1 MKCDRVSQHSRNK
14 SPRFKGLESF
24 YMTGLAI
31 QTFVRA
37 GAQVMRRVNLQVEGR
52 ASRPSGGE
60 DARRSIDT
68 SGSSPAIWRGLQC
81 ERGAWEPVGD
91 LPTGEVWIDF

>member
-52 ASRPSGGE
+52 ASRPSGGRGRPPLHRYKWQQSSYL
-60 DARRSIDT
+60 ARLTVRARGVGTGWRSSDW
-68 SGSSPAIWRGLQC
+68 GGL
-81 ERGAWEPVGD
+81 D
-91 LPTGEVWIDF
+91 